1 LQTLAHIK
9 ELLASY
15 GLSPKKSLGQNFL
28 CDHNLIRK
36 LVDRADV
43 TEGELVLEIGPGT
56 GALTDELIERGAEII
71 ACEMDDGLA
80 AINRERLGD
89 RITLIHG
96 DCLRSKR
103 EINPEIIEAIGG
115 RPFKLIAN
123 LPYGAASPLMMTLAC
138 EHANCEGMWVT
149 IQKELAERFRA
160 TNNTKVY
167 GEVTVIAPGGER
179 ELVERHTLAAQRTRI
194 ESRLPASWL
203 TPGEYRVLVR
213 NPNEASRE
221 FRFSIHATL
230 PSAKR

>member
-149 IQKELAERFRA
+149 IQKEVAERLRA
-160 TNNTKVY
+160 THGTKIY
-167 GEVTVIAPGGER
+167 GELSVIAQALFEVEKIASLSPQCFWPQPKVTSEMLALRRRER
-179 ELVERHTLAAQRTRI
+179 PIFDAPLGLVIVGRRQK
-194 ESRLPASWL
+194 
-203 TPGEYRVLVR
+203 V
-213 NPNEASRE
+213 
-221 FRFSIHATL
+221 
-230 PSAKR
+230 